1 MNNGDTLILSNKLEY
16 KPGSCPEP
24 VVERVLTIKE
34 IEARIDTVGRD
45 IEPITFPYFYDKA
58 TTKDKDKD
66 SEALNNLFMLQ
77 SINYMQSL
85 ANKAWAEFSNHD
97 QDTILTKERVKS
109 YIESFEK
116 DIEVKETKFLIRV
129 LKSRSKWI
137 TIKSGNLTVYWNKTV
152 RKRINL
158 IKTKKTKHG
167 KSKLIKFKTTVR
179 SRDNEPIGEITF

>member
-1 MNNGDTLILSNKLEY
+1 MAIKGNN
-16 KPGSCPEP
+16 
-24 VVERVLTIKE
+24 VAIKE

-58 TTKDKDKD
+58 TTKDND
-66 SEALNNLFMLQ
+66 SNVLNDFFTLRAINRIENL
-77 SINYMQSL
+77 
-85 ANKAWAEFSNHD
+85 ATKAWAEFSNHN
-97 QDTILTKERVKS
+97 QDTSLTKERVKS

-158 IKTKKTKHG
+158 IKAKKTKHG

-179 SRDNEPIGEITF
+179 SRDNESIGEITF

>member
-1 MNNGDTLILSNKLEY
+1 MESGDKLTLSNKLEY
-16 KPGSCPEP
+16 KPGPYPEP

-34 IEARIDTVGRD
+34 IEARIDIVSRD

-58 TTKDKDKD
+58 TTKDKD

-85 ANKAWAEFSNHD
+85 ANKAWAEFSNNNRD
-97 QDTILTKERVKS
+97 ANLTKERVKS

-116 DIEVKETKFLIRV
+116 DNDLKETKFLIRV

-137 TIKSGNLTVYWNKTV
+137 TIRTGNLTIHWDKIV

-167 KSKLIKFKTTVR
+167 KTKLIKFKTTIR
-179 SRDNEPIGEITF
+179 SRTNE

>member
-1 MNNGDTLILSNKLEY
+1 MNNGDELILSNKLEY
-16 KPGSCPEP
+16 KPGPEP
-24 VVERVLTIKE
+24 VVENIMTIKE

-58 TTKDKDKD
+58 TTKDNDKD

-85 ANKAWAEFSNHD
+85 ANKAWAEFSNNK
-97 QDTILTKERVKS
+97 QDASLTKERVKS

-116 DIEVKETKFLIRV
+116 DIKVKDTKFLIRV

-137 TIKSGNLTVYWNKTV
+137 TIRTGNLTIHWDKTV

-158 IKTKKTKHG
+158 IKAKKTKHG

-179 SRDNEPIGEITF
+179 SRDNESIGEITF